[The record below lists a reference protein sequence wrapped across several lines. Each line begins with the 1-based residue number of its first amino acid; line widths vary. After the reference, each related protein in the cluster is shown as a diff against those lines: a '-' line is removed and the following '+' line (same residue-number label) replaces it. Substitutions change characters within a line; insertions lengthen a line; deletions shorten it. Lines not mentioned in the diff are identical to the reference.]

1 MLRVFENMFD
11 SKVRV
16 KVSSVRGIRDPE
28 GIEGYRIEFVEVRK
42 RPPMV
47 MMTPKEVPKEIGQMV
62 VQISKGIQKSIPGG
76 RTKEYELQKLS
87 LTFTDEELEAFEI
100 QPYPNQIYELTI
112 SKENL
117 SFKKIL

>member
-1 MLRVFENMFD
+1 MNG

-28 GIEGYRIEFVEVRK
+28 GVEGYRIDFVEVRK
-42 RPPMV
+42 KPPMV
-47 MMTPKEVPKEIGQMV
+47 IMTPKEVPKEIGQMV
-62 VQISKGIQKSIPGG
+62 VQISQGIQKSIPGG

-87 LTFTDEELEAFEI
+87 ITITDEELEAFEI
-100 QPYPNQIYELTI
+100 KPYPNQIYELTI